1 MNIHDEFNVYPHL
14 ATAERYLPKCVR
26 DALIAFP
33 NDLIL
38 AGGFLRTVSCG
49 ERPYSDHDLFLT
61 ESGKKFESH
70 VVSFLGQQVPLGE
83 PAPTWH
89 VTPRAVTARINGVV
103 VQLVLGWNPKDP
115 MDLIRQF
122 DLTTSKAAL
131 WYAESNKHAIRGVC
145 SQSFLR
151 DISQRAIVYEIGAD
165 PVSSIIRITKFLRR
179 GFTISSRALADYIA
193 ACCEQIG
200 SSGSVLDTQRKILRA
215 IVLRDPSPEMVSG
228 LLDEGAGIEAP
239 TFEHLTTAALVER
252 LFRAPS

>member
-1 MNIHDEFNVYPHL
+1 MDIHDEFNIYPHL
-14 ATAERYLPKCVR
+14 ATAERYLPKCVK

-33 NDLIL
+33 NALIL

-61 ESGKKFESH
+61 EQGKKFEGH
-70 VVSFLGQQVPLGE
+70 VVSFLAQQQGLGIE
-83 PAPTWH
+83 TEWH
-89 VTPRAVTARINGVV
+89 VTPRAVTARINGHV

-131 WYAESNKHAIRGVC
+131 WYAESNPYSIRGIC

-151 DISQRAIVYEIGAD
+151 DISQRAIVYETGTD
-165 PVSSIIRITKFLRR
+165 PVSSIIRITKFMRR
-179 GFTISSRALADYIA
+179 GFTISSRALVDFIA
-193 ACCEQIG
+193 ACCEQVG
-200 SSGSVLDTQRKILRA
+200 QSGSVLDTQRKILRA
-215 IVLRDPSPEMVSG
+215 IVQRDPSPEMMSG
-228 LLDEGAGIEAP
+228 LLDDRTGIEAP